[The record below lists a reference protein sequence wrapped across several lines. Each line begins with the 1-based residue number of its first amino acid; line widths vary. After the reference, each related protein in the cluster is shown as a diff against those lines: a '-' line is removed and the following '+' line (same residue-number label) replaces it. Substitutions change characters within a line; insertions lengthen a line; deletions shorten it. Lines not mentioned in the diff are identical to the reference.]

1 MSKNQLRFRLLIVS
15 PAILLLLW
23 HEDLLNTDLET
34 ILLFVLVIVSFL
46 MVVFDVRARKTTHDH
61 ILDKELDK
69 S

>member
-23 HEDLLNTDLET
+23 YEGLLNTDPIT
-34 ILLFVLVIVSFL
+34 IVLFVLVIASFL
-46 MVVFDVRARKTTHDH
+46 MVVFDVRAHKTTHDH

>member
-1 MSKNQLRFRLLIVS
+1 MSKNQLRFRLLVVS

-23 HEDLLNTDLET
+23 YEDLLNTDLET

-46 MVVFDVRARKTTHDH
+46 MVVFDVRAHKITHDH

>member
-23 HEDLLNTDLET
+23 YEDLLNTDLET

-46 MVVFDVRARKTTHDH
+46 MVVFDVRAHKTTHGH
-61 ILDKELDK
+61 IPDKELGK